1 MFNTSSLTILLL
13 ITHFLADYQFQSEG
27 LVERKHKS
35 LGPNATHIAIHAL
48 TLLPIFILSIVLQEA
63 GQFLL
68 MALVLLVNHFIV
80 DIMKIL
86 ATRNWPKQ
94 ARGLYLFDQLAH
106 IVIVIAVSEFAF
118 VEMADV
124 FRASSLQDYQVI
136 LKFILL
142 LVLVTKPANVTFR
155 TLFTKYQD
163 EATQGDDTVPGAGA
177 IIGNMERIISA
188 VFLATNNIASIA
200 LIYTAKSIARFKQM
214 EDKQFA
220 EYYLIGTLYSI
231 LFVVGVYLLI
241 FEVM

>member
-13 ITHFLADYQFQSEG
+13 IAHFLADYQFQSEG

-94 ARGLYLFDQLAH
+94 TAGFYLFDQIAH
-106 IVIVIAVSEFAF
+106 VIILIVVSEFTF
-118 VEMADV
+118 VGVADV